1 MTTLSL
7 KHSLMLKIFEI
18 EDRSLL
24 EAIKSILDE
33 KTEDQT
39 LHLPDEIISELM
51 ESKMDYEK
59 GDYTDN
65 DVMEKEVE
73 EWLKRK

>member
-7 KHSLMLKIFEI
+7 KHNLMLKIFEI
-18 EDRSLL
+18 EDRPLL
-24 EAIKSILDE
+24 AAIKSILDK

-51 ESKMDYEK
+51 ESKMYYEK
-59 GDYTDN
+59 GDFTDN
-65 DVMEKEVE
+65 DVMEKEIE

>member
-7 KHSLMLKIFEI
+7 KHNLMLKIFEI
-18 EDRSLL
+18 EDRPLL
-24 EAIKSILDE
+24 AAIKSILDK

-51 ESKMDYEK
+51 ESKMDCEK

>member
-7 KHSLMLKIFEI
+7 KHNLMLKIFET

-24 EAIKSILDE
+24 EAIKSILDK
-33 KTEDQT
+33 KTEHQT

-51 ESKMDYEK
+51 ESKKNYDN

-65 DVMEKEVE
+65 EVMEKEAE